1 MIKATTCCRAEDRDT
16 RDGQSWSDGVRCPE
30 CGQICDWV
38 STPPGFPHM
47 TVVDKDHVEVLVD
60 GDWEVFNRHDQMS
73 GMPMSGWAD
82 FGPVGGDHRMIR
94 QIAEDVQEAFAQ
106 I

>member
-1 MIKATTCCRAEDRDT
+1 M
-16 RDGQSWSDGVRCPE
+16 
-30 CGQICDWV
+30 
-38 STPPGFPHM
+38 
-47 TVVDKDHVEVLVD
+47 
-60 GDWEVFNRHDQMS
+60 FNRHDQMS

-94 QIAEDVQEAFAQ
+94 QIAEDVREAFAQ